1 LDPRHRNNP
10 RKLPPPASPAG
21 QHTLPTPTA
30 VIFDIGRVIV
40 RLDME
45 RAFEPIAA
53 GMQGAGAPSGKCLSS
68 EDIWALI
75 RADECWD
82 KWQEGRI
89 SPSDWHRRLMD
100 ILKLSLTLEEFRD
113 AWNRV
118 LNPQPIL
125 SDELFAQLGARCRL
139 ALLSNTDPIHV
150 ECLERSFTF
159 GRYFPTRIYSCGVG
173 ASKPSPAIY
182 QAALDSLGVP
192 AREALYID
200 DIQEFVDAARRLG
213 LDSIRFEDPALLA
226 AELRRRGLLQGT
238 GDPAV
243 P

>member
-1 LDPRHRNNP
+1 MDPRHSNNP
-10 RKLPPPASPAG
+10 GELRPAR
-21 QHTLPTPTA
+21 QLPTPAA

-45 RAFEPIAA
+45 RAFEPIGAA
-53 GMQGAGAPSGKCLSS
+53 MHGAGAPSGKCLSS

-75 RADECWD
+75 QADECWD

-89 SPSDWHRRLMD
+89 SPSDWHRRLMGV
-100 ILKLSLTLEEFRD
+100 LKLSLTFEEFRD

-118 LNPQPIL
+118 LNPQTIL
-125 SDELFAQLGARCRL
+125 SDELFAQLATRCRL

-192 AREALYID
+192 AHEALYID

-213 LDSIRFEDPALLA
+213 LDAIRFEGPALLA

-238 GDPAV
+238 GDRAV

>member
-1 LDPRHRNNP
+1 MLRTPR
-10 RKLPPPASPAG
+10 
-21 QHTLPTPTA
+21 A

-40 RLDME
+40 RLDPE

-53 GMQGAGAPSGKCLSS
+53 AMQNAAGPSDKRLSAA
-68 EDIWALI
+68 DTWALI

-100 ILKLSLTLEEFRD
+100 VLKLSLTLEEFRD

-118 LNPQPIL
+118 LNPQTIL
-125 SDELFAQLGARCRL
+125 SNELFAQLGARCRL

-150 ECLERSFTF
+150 ECLERRFTF

-182 QAALDSLGVP
+182 RAALDSLGVP
-192 AREALYID
+192 AHEALYID
-200 DIQEFVDAARRLG
+200 DIQEFVDAAGRLG
-213 LDSIRFEDPALLA
+213 MDAIRFENPALLRS
-226 AELRRRGLLQGT
+226 ELRRRGLLQGT
-238 GDPAV
+238 GRPAV